1 MPQVE
6 IQQNAQHIRGAVNR
20 KGAGNGAV
28 GVVPVHIVIAQL
40 TGKQNDVAGVHTPG
54 VYFINV
60 GECIIAV
67 GMKGTVKVVIGNDF
81 VDGFQ
86 KPKRADNSNGNHG
99 IPPLIGTNQELF
111 IQYSTF
117 SGKCNRWKSEQID

>member
-1 MPQVE
+1 MITV
-6 IQQNAQHIRGAVNR
+6 AVISPYRFLETIN
-20 KGAGNGAV
+20 K
-28 GVVPVHIVIAQL
+28 VITDHDFDCAF
-40 TGKQNDVAGVHTPG
+40 HS
-54 VYFINV
+54 YSY
-60 GECIIAV
+60 ECIIAV
-67 GMKGTVKVVIGNDF
+67 GMKGTVKVVSGNDF